1 MGEPSFFTLWPEI
14 LTEILVFL
22 GRPLVQLQLAVGGIA
37 LILSQILG
45 RFALTRWNVW
55 ADEKLDIHQTAQ
67 KFIRYLVTHLMK
79 GSLILLFLQV
89 GKWGLAATGN
99 LTALIDALSNIVLI
113 YLAIQFALVIAWTV
127 GNPEGI
133 SRYQNL
139 LITPLVVVLG
149 LSQLGQ
155 EFFPSGRLLNAPMF
169 TLFDNS
175 LTFFSLML
183 VTIGFYL
190 WLVGVQA
197 VSQSALYLATR
208 YGGAEEGATQAFITL
223 TRYMLIIGGLAYVMS
238 RLNFSVTTI
247 AAISGGLSV
256 GVGFA
261 LSTILGNFISGILLL
276 FEGTLHPGDVVDFN
290 GELNIIETISIR
302 SIRTRTLDNV
312 ERVIPNNDF
321 LSSSFTTYTGK
332 SRFVRLKL
340 RIGVSYQD
348 NHRLVIETLLDV
360 AKASEAI
367 LQQPTPEVRVFQFGD
382 FSIDYDLLIW
392 VPDPLLIPR
401 IRNEMHQGILDA
413 FEAKGIKIPFPV
425 VEILDG
431 GKAS

>member
-1 MGEPSFFTLWPEI
+1 
-14 LTEILVFL
+14 
-22 GRPLVQLQLAVGGIA
+22 
-37 LILSQILG
+37 
-45 RFALTRWNVW
+45 
-55 ADEKLDIHQTAQ
+55 
-67 KFIRYLVTHLMK
+67 
-79 GSLILLFLQV
+79 
-89 GKWGLAATGN
+89 
-99 LTALIDALSNIVLI
+99 
-113 YLAIQFALVIAWTV
+113 
-127 GNPEGI
+127 
-133 SRYQNL
+133 
-139 LITPLVVVLG
+139 
-149 LSQLGQ
+149 
-155 EFFPSGRLLNAPMF
+155 
-169 TLFDNS
+169 
-175 LTFFSLML
+175 
-183 VTIGFYL
+183 
-190 WLVGVQA
+190 
-197 VSQSALYLATR
+197 
-208 YGGAEEGATQAFITL
+208 
-223 TRYMLIIGGLAYVMS
+223 
-238 RLNFSVTTI
+238 
-247 AAISGGLSV
+247 
-256 GVGFA
+256 
-261 LSTILGNFISGILLL
+261 
-276 FEGTLHPGDVVDFN
+276 VDFN

-332 SRFVRLKL
+332 SRLVRLKL